1 MLETLEFRGNT
12 LGVDASIPIADAL
25 QSKPRLKVI
34 LLVDFSVL
42 VKFVSPK
49 FNDALEIYQK
59 NWKF

>member
-42 VKFVSPK
+42 VKFVSLK
-49 FNDALEIYQK
+49 FNDV
-59 NWKF
+59 